1 MAAIIEVKF
10 YNTFLLKKT
19 VNSASQPIWDG
30 SRGIPVSLGGYPRE
44 GVVNADD
51 NWSIEESRIRGG
63 YNNTNVDYGV
73 KAFLVEDFPAASIR
87 SNSLIYSGIFNS
99 RTGINNTNVFSVG
112 EDITKSADPSN
123 GSIQK
128 LYAEDTNLIIFQ
140 ESKVSRALID
150 KDAIYSAE
158 GGGSI
163 TNVNTT
169 IGTIMPYAGK
179 FGISTDPGSFAAYG
193 YRKYFSDKNNNAVLR
208 LSMDGITE
216 ISNYGM
222 RDYFRDE
229 LNKIDDNNGDQ
240 GSIVG
245 GWDVHN
251 KQYVLSTKKVNTTEF
266 NTLCFDE
273 DVLGWTSFFTYNPE
287 QIISLRNKLYT
298 VGINT
303 SGTVKGIWAH
313 YDETS
318 PRGSFYGTTTKSS
331 ITFVFNPKVSMSKVF
346 QTVNYEGSNG
356 WQVDSFISDATGL
369 DLYGTVYESTN
380 DKTLNVFSY
389 VQGEY
394 VLTEGSGVSLSSAI
408 SNTVSLNTATFSG
421 LATVGSSINGVG
433 VNSGTK
439 VVSYNSVTG
448 LLVTS
453 ININIALGTLLTFN
467 NVVARSDYVT
477 VLGTSTPPLNR
488 YYAGFDRKEN
498 KYFANLV
505 NNSEATQGEILWGIA
520 MSGIKG
526 YFATVTVSTDSVTD
540 VGGPKDLFAVS
551 SNFVESSY

>member
-331 ITFVFNPKVSMSKVF
+331 ITFVFNPRVSMSKVF

-356 WQVDSFISDATGL
+356 WQVDNFISDATGL
-369 DLYGTVYESTN
+369 DLYGTVYKSTN

-389 VQGEY
+389 VQGSY
-394 VLTEGSGVSLSSAI
+394 DDSGAVYPA
-408 SNTVSLNTATFSG
+408 
-421 LATVGSSINGVG
+421 
-433 VNSGTK
+433 
-439 VVSYNSVTG
+439 
-448 LLVTS
+448 
-453 ININIALGTLLTFN
+453 AL
-467 NVVARSDYVT
+467 
-477 VLGTSTPPLNR
+477 TPPINR
-488 YYAGFDRKEN
+488 AGFDRKEN

-551 SNFVESSY
+551 SNYSESSY

>member
-19 VNSASQPIWDG
+19 VDTTLQPIWDG
-30 SRGIPVSLGGYPRE
+30 SRGIPTSLEGYSRGG
-44 GVVNADD
+44 VASAAN

-112 EDITKSADPSN
+112 QEITKSADPAN

-128 LYAEDTNLIIFQ
+128 LYAEDTNLLIFQ

-179 FGISTDPGSFAAYG
+179 FGISRDPGSFAAYG
-193 YRKYFSDKNNNAVLR
+193 YRKYFSDKNNNAILR

-222 RDYFRDE
+222 RDYFRDD
-229 LNKIDDNNGDQ
+229 LNKIDDDLNGDV

-251 KQYVLSTKKVNTTEF
+251 KQYILSTKKVNTTEF

-287 QIISLRNKLYT
+287 QVLSLRNKLYT
-298 VGINT
+298 VGANAD
-303 SGTVKGIWAH
+303 GTIKGVWAH
-313 YDETS
+313 YDETT

-356 WQVDSFISDATGL
+356 WQVDSFISDATGV
-369 DLYGTVYESTN
+369 DLYGTDYKSTN

-389 VQGEY
+389 VQGAY
-394 VLTEGSGVSLSSAI
+394 D
-408 SNTVSLNTATFSG
+408 SNTPIANTG
-421 LATVGSSINGVG
+421 LAA
-433 VNSGTK
+433 
-439 VVSYNSVTG
+439 VVQPIY
-448 LLVTS
+448 
-453 ININIALGTLLTFN
+453 
-467 NVVARSDYVT
+467 R
-477 VLGTSTPPLNR
+477 
-488 YYAGFDRKEN
+488 AGFDRKEN

-505 NNSEATQGEILWGIA
+505 NNSTATQGEILWGMEI
-520 MSGIKG
+520 SGIKG
-526 YFATVTVSTDSVTD
+526 YFATVTVSTDSVTN

>member
-19 VNSASQPIWDG
+19 VNSANQPIWDG

-44 GVVNADD
+44 GVANADD

-179 FGISTDPGSFAAYG
+179 FGISTDPGSFATYG

-287 QIISLRNKLYT
+287 QILSLRNKLYT
-298 VGINT
+298 VGTNADE
-303 SGTVKGIWAH
+303 TVRGIWAH
-313 YDETS
+313 YDDTS

-331 ITFVFNPKVSMSKVF
+331 ITFVFNPRVSMSKVF

-356 WQVDSFISDATGL
+356 WQVDNFISDATGL
-369 DLYGTVYESTN
+369 DLYGTDYKSTN

-389 VQGEY
+389 VQGSY
-394 VLTEGSGVSLSSAI
+394 DDSGAVYPA
-408 SNTVSLNTATFSG
+408 
-421 LATVGSSINGVG
+421 
-433 VNSGTK
+433 
-439 VVSYNSVTG
+439 
-448 LLVTS
+448 
-453 ININIALGTLLTFN
+453 AL
-467 NVVARSDYVT
+467 
-477 VLGTSTPPLNR
+477 TPPINR
-488 YYAGFDRKEN
+488 AGFDRKEN

-505 NNSEATQGEILWGIA
+505 NNSAATQGEILWGMEI
-520 MSGIKG
+520 SGIKG

>member
-287 QIISLRNKLYT
+287 QILSLRNKLYT
-298 VGINT
+298 VGTNADE
-303 SGTVKGIWAH
+303 TVRGIWAH

-389 VQGEY
+389 VQGAY
-394 VLTEGSGVSLSSAI
+394 DDAGAVYPAVLTPP
-408 SNTVSLNTATFSG
+408 
-421 LATVGSSINGVG
+421 IN
-433 VNSGTK
+433 
-439 VVSYNSVTG
+439 
-448 LLVTS
+448 
-453 ININIALGTLLTFN
+453 
-467 NVVARSDYVT
+467 R
-477 VLGTSTPPLNR
+477 
-488 YYAGFDRKEN
+488 AGFDRKEN

-551 SNFVESSY
+551 SNYVESSY

>member
-331 ITFVFNPKVSMSKVF
+331 ITFVFNPRVSMSKVF

-356 WQVDSFISDATGL
+356 WQVDNFISDATGL

-389 VQGEY
+389 VQGAY
-394 VLTEGSGVSLSSAI
+394 DDAGAVYPAVLTPP
-408 SNTVSLNTATFSG
+408 
-421 LATVGSSINGVG
+421 IN
-433 VNSGTK
+433 
-439 VVSYNSVTG
+439 
-448 LLVTS
+448 
-453 ININIALGTLLTFN
+453 
-467 NVVARSDYVT
+467 R
-477 VLGTSTPPLNR
+477 
-488 YYAGFDRKEN
+488 AGFDRKEN

-551 SNFVESSY
+551 SNYVESSY

>member
-19 VNSASQPIWDG
+19 VHATTNQPIWDG
-30 SRGIPVSLGGYPRE
+30 SRGIPTSLEGYSRGG
-44 GVVNADD
+44 GASATD

-112 EDITKSADPSN
+112 QEITKSADPAN

-128 LYAEDTNLIIFQ
+128 LYAEDTNLLIFQ

-179 FGISTDPGSFAAYG
+179 FGISRDPGSFAAYG
-193 YRKYFSDKNNNAVLR
+193 YRKYFSDKNNNAILR

-222 RDYFRDE
+222 RDYFRDD
-229 LNKIDDNNGDQ
+229 LNKIDDDLNGDV

-251 KQYVLSTKKVNTTEF
+251 KQYILSTKKVNTTEF

-287 QIISLRNKLYT
+287 QVLSLRNKLYT
-298 VGINT
+298 VGANAD
-303 SGTVKGIWAH
+303 GTIKGVWAH
-313 YDETS
+313 YDETT

-389 VQGEY
+389 VQG
-394 VLTEGSGVSLSSAI
+394 
-408 SNTVSLNTATFSG
+408 
-421 LATVGSSINGVG
+421 
-433 VNSGTK
+433 
-439 VVSYNSVTG
+439 SYDDAGAVYPA
-448 LLVTS
+448 
-453 ININIALGTLLTFN
+453 AL
-467 NVVARSDYVT
+467 
-477 VLGTSTPPLNR
+477 TPPINR
-488 YYAGFDRKEN
+488 AGFDRKEN

-505 NNSEATQGEILWGIA
+505 NNSAATQGEILWGMEI
-520 MSGIKG
+520 SGIKG

>member
-19 VNSASQPIWDG
+19 VNSANQPIWDG

-179 FGISTDPGSFAAYG
+179 FGISTDPGSFATYG

-273 DVLGWTSFFTYNPE
+273 DVLGWTSFFSYNPE

-298 VGINT
+298 VGVNT

-331 ITFVFNPKVSMSKVF
+331 ITFVFNPRVSMSKVF

-356 WQVDSFISDATGL
+356 WQVDNFISDATGL
-369 DLYGTVYESTN
+369 DLYGTVYKSTN

-389 VQGEY
+389 VQGAY
-394 VLTEGSGVSLSSAI
+394 DDAGAVYPAVLTPP
-408 SNTVSLNTATFSG
+408 
-421 LATVGSSINGVG
+421 IN
-433 VNSGTK
+433 
-439 VVSYNSVTG
+439 
-448 LLVTS
+448 
-453 ININIALGTLLTFN
+453 
-467 NVVARSDYVT
+467 R
-477 VLGTSTPPLNR
+477 
-488 YYAGFDRKEN
+488 AGFDRKEN

-551 SNFVESSY
+551 SNYVESSY